1 MNIAIVGPEKYKF
14 QDLVCLDIGLS
25 LGASGLQ
32 SMVPEPNGGE
42 DTVFEWS
49 GAQAIRVL
57 EVQVKGTL
65 EDLTLGALAEYLTHY
80 PDRRATGSLLERLA
94 DETDRAVLF
103 VTSGRLT
110 DPLSRFRLQPNL
122 EQLPK
127 AHTVGHAELGDFVTE
142 LTLLAAGTPTSAL
155 DAKRRADIAKLA
167 ALSSA
172 KLRGALSRV
181 FVIAEEIQATV
192 ETRLHGRLRAMR
204 FDTLSL
210 RGTIA
215 ALTDDLDAAKK
226 SQANVLETLRR
237 RLDEL
242 APAAVAPADY
252 VTLGLEADLLDRLRS
267 DGVLLL
273 TGPPRAGKSWTQR
286 ALGGALQSA
295 GYEVRQGASVE
306 EADRFLTDAS
316 GGERLFLL
324 DDPFGSREAHEKASS
339 YFADLR
345 RLVERLRGDRRL
357 IVAQV
362 DHVLYEICRSS
373 ELSKCSLGT
382 RGWTPVQP
390 LAADKATEIWASAA
404 SEMSLPASTIARVDA
419 LIASDD
425 RLRSPGALTYLAH
438 ALPDLPDTIGDEAIA
453 VFAHSDAS
461 DFARILV
468 TKNQAVE
475 PMLATAAIATRSDR
489 GASRTEL
496 AYVIDGK
503 EDLPG
508 LRPKWAVVSMGGP
521 EPELPNYAA
530 PPALTADQQ
539 AAHDLLARR
548 RVIEE
553 REHRTNFPHPYL
565 RAGAQMLLRPDLPGD
580 KELTRDRLL
589 RAIGSLSPDV
599 SLSAARNL
607 GWILQTLDA
616 DAEEPISYSVAED
629 GLRSIFP
636 ATRDACFAFLME
648 HAERLPREMR
658 KQVPHW
664 AQYGLNDLDDIVVD
678 RGVAFL
684 SSKGSLFRSHDV
696 ALSVVQPYLDAID
709 QGRPLGLDLPLSR
722 QILTALRAHPVAMTP
737 KIVERFL
744 LADEALVRAE
754 AARIWVSIPR
764 VDDRPIIERLRTDG
778 APAVGIAVFEALAEV
793 WPEIDD
799 DRREALMEAV
809 EHQAASM
816 ATASVL
822 FSRLVMFDREEEF
835 GDAPPW
841 PIFVR
846 LVPTVLDR
854 LPANVALNNGRFNTT
869 MESAVAAGLT
879 EELIPA
885 VEAWTRRCI
894 ERLRYYF
901 LDDYELAMVDS
912 LVAVTKPGQRHALL
926 EELFAIEDTGARTVI
941 AADIANN
948 WEGFD
953 ADERIRIVSWLTEG
967 RQDQR
972 WLSAIMLTRRELDP
986 AIMKAIT
993 GRDDISG
1000 LDPRELENLL
1010 GADLFE
1016 ACVRTFVGRP
1026 QPLWWY
1032 GKHHGNRPFWEPI
1045 IRSLARIPTHPLF
1058 DDALSNVVSFDDEDT
1073 IERTVNKIPVDGL
1086 TRAFEVM
1093 LANKIKTTGEW
1104 HCAAWVALLER
1115 GEMAGQLDGWLE
1127 TIDDKLDAILESLS
1141 DVQRWLAKSRFAD
1154 RVFEMLRNDLR
1165 ALRLVIDVAK
1175 ALDEIGSQETDA
1187 NDSAS
1192 DPVKRATLFDA
1203 AVTTA
1208 IAASP
1213 RLMES
1218 WSRIGKI
1225 GKRCGASEAV
1235 LAEVEKGR
1243 LAAIDRHHGL
1253 RKAQREYC
1261 DDIKLEDWVDTAKQA
1276 RDAEG
1281 DA

>member
-14 QDLVCLDIGLS
+14 QDLVCLDLGLS
-25 LGASGLQ
+25 LGMSGLQ

-49 GAQAIRVL
+49 GARATRVL

-65 EDLTLGALAEYLTHY
+65 EDFTLSALAEYLTHY
-80 PDRRATGSLLERLA
+80 PDRKATGSLLERLA
-94 DETDRAVLF
+94 DDTDRAALF

-110 DPLSRFRLQPNL
+110 DPLSRFRVQPGL
-122 EQLPK
+122 EQPPK
-127 AHTVGHAELGDFVTE
+127 PHSVGHAELGDFVTE
-142 LTLLAAGTPTSAL
+142 LTLLTAGTPTSAL

-167 ALSSA
+167 ALSST

-181 FVIAEEIQATV
+181 FVVAEEIQATV

-215 ALTDDLDAAKK
+215 ALTDVLDAAKK
-226 SQANVLETLRR
+226 SQANVLETLCC
-237 RLDEL
+237 RLEEL
-242 APAAVAPADY
+242 APAAVTPADY
-252 VTLGLEADLLDRLRS
+252 VALGLEADLLDRLRS

-286 ALGGALQSA
+286 ALGGALQSV
-295 GYEVRQGASVE
+295 GYEVRQGSSVE

-316 GGERLFLL
+316 GGERLYLL
-324 DDPFGSREAHEKASS
+324 DDPFGSREANEKASS

-345 RLVERLRGDRRL
+345 RLVERLRRDRRL

-373 ELSKCSLGT
+373 VLSKCSLGT
-382 RGWTPVQP
+382 HAWTPVQP
-390 LAADKATEIWASAA
+390 LAADKAVKIWTSAA
-404 SEMSLPASTIARVDA
+404 SEMSLPASMIARVEA

-438 ALPDLPDTIGDEAIA
+438 ALPDLPDTIGDEGIA

-475 PMLATAAIATRSDR
+475 PMLATAAIATRPDR

-496 AYVIDGK
+496 AYIIDGK

-508 LRPKWAVVSMGGP
+508 LRPKWGVISMGEP
-521 EPELPNYAA
+521 ETELPNYAA
-530 PPALTADQQ
+530 PPALTADQR

-553 REHRTNFPHPYL
+553 REHRTNFLHPYL

-580 KELTRDRLL
+580 KELTRERLL

-616 DAEEPISYSVAED
+616 DAERPISYSVAED

-648 HAERLPREMR
+648 HAERLPGEMR

-684 SSKGSLFRSHDV
+684 SSTDWLFRSHDV

-722 QILTALRAHPVAMTP
+722 QILTALRGHPLAMTP

-754 AARIWVSIPR
+754 AARIWLSVTR
-764 VDDRPIIERLRTDG
+764 VDDRPIIERLRADR
-778 APAVGIAVFEALAEV
+778 APAVGIAVFEALAAV
-793 WPEIDD
+793 WPEIDG
-799 DRREALMEAV
+799 DRREALVEAV

-822 FSRLVMFDREEEF
+822 FSRLVTFDREEF
-835 GDAPPW
+835 GEAPPW

-846 LVPTVLDR
+846 LVPKVLDR
-854 LPANVALNNGRFNTT
+854 LPANVALNNGRFNNA
-869 MESAVAAGLT
+869 MDGAIAAGLT
-879 EELIPA
+879 KELVPV

-894 ERLRYYF
+894 RRLRYYF

-926 EELFAIEDTGARTVI
+926 EELFSIEDTGARTVI
-941 AADIANN
+941 AADIAAN

-953 ADERIRIVSWLTEG
+953 ADEQKRIVGWLTAG

-986 AIMKAIT
+986 TIMKAIT

-1000 LDPRELENLL
+1000 LDALELENLL

-1016 ACVRTFVGRP
+1016 ACVRTFVGQP

-1032 GKHHGNRPFWEPI
+1032 GKHHGNKPFWEAI
-1045 IRSLARIPTHPLF
+1045 IRSLATIPTHPLF
-1058 DDALSNVVSFDDEDT
+1058 DAALSNVISFDDEDT
-1073 IERTVNKIPVDGL
+1073 IERIVNKIPVDGL

-1093 LANKIKTTGEW
+1093 LVNKIKTTGEW

-1115 GEMAGQLDGWLE
+1115 GEMAGQLDGWLK
-1127 TIDDKLDAILESLS
+1127 TINEKLDAILQGLS
-1141 DVQRWLAKSRFAD
+1141 DIQRWLAKSRFAE
-1154 RVFEMLRNDLR
+1154 RVFEMLRTDVR
-1165 ALRLVIDVAK
+1165 ALMLVIDVAN
-1175 ALDEIGSQETDA
+1175 ALDDLDSPETDRDGA
-1187 NDSAS
+1187 AS
-1192 DPVKRATLFDA
+1192 DPIERAALFDPV
-1203 AVTTA
+1203 VTTA

-1218 WSRIGKI
+1218 WSRIGKL
-1225 GKRCGASEAV
+1225 GKQVGSGEAV

-1253 RKAQREYC
+1253 RTAQREYC
-1261 DDIKLEDWVDTAKQA
+1261 DDIKLEGWVDTAKQA
-1276 RDAEG
+1276 RDSEG